1 MTCVSEH
8 VPHRF
13 IPSCS
18 ADLGHRAALFSGLTY
33 SSCDD
38 ADVNCFDMSTEVQ
51 SREKTDAEATAARLP
66 RPGIARLELENMLD
80 VPTTFT
86 ISCRLYLYKVTAS

>member
-1 MTCVSEH
+1 
-8 VPHRF
+8 
-13 IPSCS
+13 
-18 ADLGHRAALFSGLTY
+18 
-33 SSCDD
+33 
-38 ADVNCFDMSTEVQ
+38 MSTEVQ